1 MIPNDFLSYPNTR
14 IQCFSVLSSYSAVKK
29 WNDLQLDSTVD
40 DTSFERDIFN
50 HEKIQNQKFDQDLKN
65 LVQDQL
71 PVRKQNRHFHQKN
84 DWYHHHKGENENQI
98 KMIVILKVMKKKMRI
113 HLNRKNKR

>member
-1 MIPNDFLSYPNTR
+1 MQLKGLVKNTGKTTGSF
-14 IQCFSVLSSYSAVKK
+14 QK
-29 WNDLQLDSTVD
+29 WRQKT
-40 DTSFERDIFN
+40 FERDIFN

-71 PVRKQNRHFHQKN
+71 LVRKQNRHFHQKN

-98 KMIVILKVMKKKMRI
+98 KMIVILKVMKKKMKI
-113 HLNRKNKR
+113 HQNRKNKR